1 MQLLWTEM
9 QAYADNALLAESFRV
24 GSIIGPIGEASGKAE
39 RAGSGKNCVGSTDR
53 LEEEINA

>member
-1 MQLLWTEM
+1 MQLLWDLI
-9 QAYADNALLAESFRV
+9 QAYADNALLAASFRV
-24 GSIIGPIGEASGKAE
+24 GSIIGPIGDASGKAE